1 MNDTNPAATASV
13 GEVLSNARKARG
25 WTVAEVASK
34 LNLTVSAVEFLEQN
48 QFAQLPGTTFARGY
62 IRSYAKLLGL
72 DGTQLA
78 QAFDQQVGATADVN
92 AVHTIDRVGAS
103 RRVPRGMLQ
112 LGLFILFVAVL
123 AAIYYGWQ
131 SRQDSALQ
139 ASSKPPVFER
149 VEVERADGSM
159 HVQTLD
165 ELEDQAVALALEN
178 HETNLSDVDPV
189 EVAEGA
195 SEGAETE
202 QVAAEPLVDTEF
214 VQLPAAPVAVTE
226 GIDDAAPVEDASEPS
241 ELAEGMGL
249 AQMTFTNDCWLR
261 VVDADGKQL
270 IGGLKRAGEELVIT
284 GKAPLDV
291 HLGYARGVSVIY
303 NGKAVDFSAAISGE
317 TARFKL
323 GE

>member
-1 MNDTNPAATASV
+1 MNDTNSAATASV
-13 GEVLSNARKARG
+13 GEVLSNARKAAG
-25 WTVAEVASK
+25 WAVTEVASK

-72 DGTQLA
+72 DGAQLA
-78 QAFDQQVGATADVN
+78 QAFDQQIGAAADVS
-92 AVHTIDRVGAS
+92 AVHTIDRVGES

-112 LGLFILFVAVL
+112 FGLFILFVVVL

-131 SRQDSALQ
+131 SRQANALQ
-139 ASSKPPVFER
+139 ASNKPPVFER

-159 HVQTLD
+159 HVQNLD

-178 HETNLSDVDPV
+178 HETNSNDAVIADAV
-189 EVAEGA
+189 E
-195 SEGAETE
+195 SELVETE
-202 QVAAEPLVDTEF
+202 QVVEESLVETGF
-214 VQLPAAPVAVTE
+214 AQLPAAPAVVTE
-226 GIDDAAPVEDASEPS
+226 NNPAATSVEDATEQL
-241 ELAEGMGL
+241 ELAEGMGR
-249 AQMTFTNDCWLR
+249 AQLTFTNDCWLR

-270 IGGLKRAGEELVIT
+270 AGGLQRAGEELAVS

-303 NGKAVDFSAAISGE
+303 NGKAVDFSTAISGE

>member
-1 MNDTNPAATASV
+1 MNETNSAATASV
-13 GEVLSNARKARG
+13 GELLSNARKAAG

-72 DGTQLA
+72 DGAQLA
-78 QAFDQQVGATADVN
+78 QAFDQQIGAAADVS
-92 AVHTIDRVGAS
+92 AVHTIDRVGES

-112 LGLFILFVAVL
+112 FGLFILFVVVL

-131 SRQDSALQ
+131 SRQANALQ
-139 ASSKPPVFER
+139 ASNKPPVFER

-159 HVQTLD
+159 HVQNLD

-178 HETNLSDVDPV
+178 HETNSNDAVIADAV
-189 EVAEGA
+189 E
-195 SEGAETE
+195 SELVETE
-202 QVAAEPLVDTEF
+202 QVADESLVETGF
-214 VQLPAAPVAVTE
+214 AQLPAAPAAVTE
-226 GIDDAAPVEDASEPS
+226 SNPAATSAEDTTEQL

-249 AQMTFTNDCWLR
+249 AQMTFANDCWLR

-270 IGGLKRAGEELVIT
+270 AGGLKRAGEELEVS

-303 NGKAVDFSAAISGE
+303 NGKAVDFSTAISGE

>member
-1 MNDTNPAATASV
+1 MNDTNSAATASV
-13 GEVLSNARKARG
+13 GEVLSNARKAAG
-25 WTVAEVASK
+25 WAVTEVASK

-72 DGTQLA
+72 DGAQLA
-78 QAFDQQVGATADVN
+78 QAFDQQIGAAADVS
-92 AVHTIDRVGAS
+92 AVHTIDRVGES

-112 LGLFILFVAVL
+112 FGLFILFVVVL

-131 SRQDSALQ
+131 SRQANALQ
-139 ASSKPPVFER
+139 ASNKPPVFER

-159 HVQTLD
+159 HVQNLD

-178 HETNLSDVDPV
+178 HETNSNDAVIADAV
-189 EVAEGA
+189 E
-195 SEGAETE
+195 SELVETE
-202 QVAAEPLVDTEF
+202 QVADESLVETGF
-214 VQLPAAPVAVTE
+214 AQLPAAPAAVTE
-226 GIDDAAPVEDASEPS
+226 NNPAATSVEDATEQL

-249 AQMTFTNDCWLR
+249 AHMTFANDCWLR

-270 IGGLKRAGEELVIT
+270 AGGLKRAGEELEVS

-303 NGKAVDFSAAISGE
+303 NGKAVDFSTAISGE

>member
-1 MNDTNPAATASV
+1 MNDTNSAATASV
-13 GEVLSNARKARG
+13 GEILSNARKAAS
-25 WTVAEVASK
+25 WTVAEVAIK

-72 DGTQLA
+72 DGAQLA
-78 QAFDQQVGATADVN
+78 QAFDQQIGAAADVS
-92 AVHTIDRVGAS
+92 AVHTIDRVGES

-112 LGLFILFVAVL
+112 LGLFLLFVVVL

-131 SRQDSALQ
+131 SRQANALQ
-139 ASSKPPVFER
+139 ASNKPPVFER

-159 HVQTLD
+159 HVQNLD

-178 HETNLSDVDPV
+178 HETNSSDAVIAGPV
-189 EVAEGA
+189 E
-195 SEGAETE
+195 SELVETE
-202 QVAAEPLVDTEF
+202 QVAEESLVETGF
-214 VQLPAAPVAVTE
+214 AQLPAAPAAVTE
-226 GIDDAAPVEDASEPS
+226 NNPAATSVEDATEQL

-249 AQMTFTNDCWLR
+249 AQMTFANDCWLR

-270 IGGLKRAGEELVIT
+270 AGGLKRAGEELEVS

-303 NGKAVDFSAAISGE
+303 NGKAVDFSTAISGE

>member
-1 MNDTNPAATASV
+1 MNETNSAATASV
-13 GEVLSNARKARG
+13 GELLSNARKAAG

-72 DGTQLA
+72 DGAQLA
-78 QAFDQQVGATADVN
+78 QAFDQQIGAAADVS
-92 AVHTIDRVGAS
+92 AVHTIDRVGES

-112 LGLFILFVAVL
+112 LGLFLLFVVVL

-131 SRQDSALQ
+131 SRQANALQ
-139 ASSKPPVFER
+139 ASNKPPVFER

-159 HVQTLD
+159 HVQNLD

-178 HETNLSDVDPV
+178 HETNPDDAVLAD
-189 EVAEGA
+189 VAEG
-195 SEGAETE
+195 ELAETE
-202 QVAAEPLVDTEF
+202 QVAEESLVEAGF
-214 VQLPAAPVAVTE
+214 AQLPAAPAVVTE
-226 GIDDAAPVEDASEPS
+226 NNPAATSVEDATEQL

-249 AQMTFTNDCWLR
+249 ALMTFTNDCWLR

-270 IGGLKRAGEELVIT
+270 AGGLQRAGEELAVT

-303 NGKAVDFSAAISGE
+303 NGKVIDFSTAISGE

>member
-1 MNDTNPAATASV
+1 MNDTNSAATASV
-13 GEVLSNARKARG
+13 GEILSNARKAAS
-25 WTVAEVASK
+25 WTVAEVAIK

-72 DGTQLA
+72 DGAQLA
-78 QAFDQQVGATADVN
+78 QAFDQQIGAAADVS
-92 AVHTIDRVGAS
+92 AVHTIDRVGES

-112 LGLFILFVAVL
+112 LGLFLLFVVVL

-131 SRQDSALQ
+131 SRQANALQ
-139 ASSKPPVFER
+139 ASNKPPVFER

-159 HVQTLD
+159 HVQNLD

-178 HETNLSDVDPV
+178 HETNSSDAVIAGPV
-189 EVAEGA
+189 E
-195 SEGAETE
+195 SELVETE
-202 QVAAEPLVDTEF
+202 QVADESLVETGF
-214 VQLPAAPVAVTE
+214 AQLPAAPAAVTE
-226 GIDDAAPVEDASEPS
+226 NNPAATSVEDATEQL

-249 AQMTFTNDCWLR
+249 AQMTFANDCWLR

-270 IGGLKRAGEELVIT
+270 AGGLKRAGEELEVS

-303 NGKAVDFSAAISGE
+303 NGKAVDFSTAISGE

>member
-1 MNDTNPAATASV
+1 MNDTNSAATVSV
-13 GEVLSNARKARG
+13 GEVLSNARKAAGR
-25 WTVAEVASK
+25 TAAEVASK

-72 DGTQLA
+72 DGAQLA
-78 QAFDQQVGATADVN
+78 QAFDQQIGAAADVS
-92 AVHTIDRVGAS
+92 AVHTIDRVGES

-112 LGLFILFVAVL
+112 FGLFILFVVVL

-131 SRQDSALQ
+131 SRQANALQ
-139 ASSKPPVFER
+139 ASNKPPVFER

-159 HVQTLD
+159 HVQNLD

-178 HETNLSDVDPV
+178 HETNSSDAVIADAV
-189 EVAEGA
+189 ESELAEA
-195 SEGAETE
+195 E
-202 QVAAEPLVDTEF
+202 QVASESLVESGF
-214 VQLPAAPVAVTE
+214 AQLPAAPAVDTKNNP
-226 GIDDAAPVEDASEPS
+226 AATSAEDTAEQL

-249 AQMTFTNDCWLR
+249 AQMAFANDCWLR

-270 IGGLKRAGEELVIT
+270 AGGLKRAGEELEVS

-303 NGKAVDFSAAISGE
+303 NGKVVDFSTAISGE